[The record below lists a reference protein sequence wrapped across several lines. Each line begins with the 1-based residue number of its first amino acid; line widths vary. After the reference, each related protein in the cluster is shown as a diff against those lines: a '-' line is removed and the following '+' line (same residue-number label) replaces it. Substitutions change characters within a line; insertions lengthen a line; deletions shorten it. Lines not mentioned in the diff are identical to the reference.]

1 MIKNIGSIDS
11 NNSSL
16 FMWCFRFFNFS
27 TEGDSY
33 AVPVANLEFASLC
46 LKNAY
51 LLLPSDNLNS
61 PEPLL
66 LIPGVT
72 PPAPPPAPGPAGSA
86 PLTADGIIALKNA
99 ILAASAYV
107 CLCLGDYILAL
118 EHAENLLAQ
127 TRLSGVHKSVD

>member
-1 MIKNIGSIDS
+1 MNVA
-11 NNSSL
+11 L
-16 FMWCFRFFNFS
+16 FYS

-46 LKNAY
+46 LKNAL

-72 PPAPPPAPGPAGSA
+72 PPAPPPSPGPAASA
-86 PLTADGIIALKNA
+86 PLSPDGIMALKNGT
-99 ILAASAYV
+99 LVASAYV
-107 CLCLGDYILAL
+107 CLCLGDYIVAL
-118 EHAENLLAQ
+118 EHAQNLLLQ
-127 TRLSGVHKSVD
+127 PRMSGVHR